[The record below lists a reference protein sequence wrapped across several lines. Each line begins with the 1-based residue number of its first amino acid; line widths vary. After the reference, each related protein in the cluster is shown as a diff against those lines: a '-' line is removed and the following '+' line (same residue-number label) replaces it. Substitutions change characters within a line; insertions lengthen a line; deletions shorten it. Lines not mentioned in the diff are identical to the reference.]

1 MSHGDAVDEAGRAR
15 TLVSVLEVEGSRQRN
30 AIETRHEL
38 VQLDVGRGG
47 SDRHATDII
56 GKLDLERESHRDGG
70 KSFVVGEVVGW
81 LGLREGLVVVWERER
96 KSGCLRRGVA
106 FVPLVVHRGKFLSLN
121 PPKVRE
127 NCWTPIASVLR
138 CCSAVALSGIV
149 GCCWILVAVSR
160 SVMPHRS
167 VRAAGGSGRTLAP
180 IREMFRPEKN
190 ARRRCAMSLLPLFFS
205 LTLLSSSASLRHV
218 APAA

>member
-1 MSHGDAVDEAGRAR
+1 MSPSARAQRETEWMSHGDAVDEAGRAR

-56 GKLDLERESHRDGG
+56 GKLDLERESHRDGVRVLWWG
-70 KSFVVGEVVGW
+70 SGW
-81 LGLREGLVVVWERER
+81 LVGLEGGLVVVWERER

-121 PPKVRE
+121 PPK
-127 NCWTPIASVLR
+127 IAGHRSLLFSAAVLR
-138 CCSAVALSGIV
+138 
-149 GCCWILVAVSR
+149 WR
-160 SVMPHRS
+160 SL
-167 VRAAGGSGRTLAP
+167 G
-180 IREMFRPEKN
+180 
-190 ARRRCAMSLLPLFFS
+190 
-205 LTLLSSSASLRHV
+205 
-218 APAA
+218 